1 MNKVAYIAL
10 IAAFVFGA
18 QPQEAFSNT
27 NDAIEMERGGK
38 AYAEI
43 AFNNKTDILT
53 ITLQTE
59 GEKEKVTVGIMRGNE
74 FVTKEV
80 FMVDGHGRKFEIN
93 LKEMPRGDYYVRALS
108 DSIQFGEQ
116 FQKK

>member
-1 MNKVAYIAL
+1 MKKVTYIAL

-43 AFNNKTDILT
+43 AFNNRSDILT
-53 ITLQTE
+53 VSLKT
-59 GEKEKVTVGIMRGNE
+59 GGDKENVTVNIMQGNE
-74 FVTKEV
+74 FVLKEV
-80 FMVDGHGRKFEIN
+80 FVVDGHGRKFEIS
-93 LKEMPRGDYYVRALS
+93 LKDMPRGNYDVKVLS
-108 DSIQFGEQ
+108 DSIQFEEQ
-116 FQKK
+116 FEKK